1 MRVRISALLLSV
13 ALSTVVTSAQ
23 ASQIFTGTV
32 SDAMCNAHHMMQ
44 GKTPA
49 ECTRECAK
57 QGSEFVLV
65 SKGKVYSLKG
75 NKTQFDTFAGQNVRV
90 GGEMSGSTLTA
101 DFIEKAMP

>member
-32 SDAMCNAHHMMQ
+32 SDAMCNAHHRMQ

-49 ECTRECAK
+49 QCTRECVKQALSLSSLAK
-57 QGSEFVLV
+57 EGC
-65 SKGKVYSLKG
+65 
-75 NKTQFDTFAGQNVRV
+75 
-90 GGEMSGSTLTA
+90 TA
-101 DFIEKAMP
+101 